1 MVNNNLVKEAIE
13 DIKLGKF
20 VIVVDDED
28 RENEGDLVM
37 ASELITPEAVNFMV
51 KEARGLICVSITEE
65 KSKLLNLEIMA
76 KNNTSLHKTN
86 FTVSVDAANNITTG
100 ISTKDR
106 CETIKALVNKTSKAD
121 DLVRP
126 GHIFPIISKEGGTLR
141 RAGHTEASVDLAKM
155 AKLEPCGVI
164 CEILSDDGSM
174 ARKKELK
181 KFSKKHHLK
190 IISISD
196 LIKFRR
202 SSEKLVNQVETIKL
216 PTKYGEFKLHLF
228 KDLFDGNEH
237 IALSYGEIN
246 KDKNILVRVH
256 SECLTGDVFH
266 SLRCDCGDQLES
278 AIKKISKVGSGV
290 IVYLKQEGRGIGLMH
305 KIKAYKLQEEGFDTV
320 EANEKLGFPPDLRD
334 YGVGAQILYS
344 LGVRNL
350 IVMTNNP
357 MKLIGLEGHGLTIKD
372 RISLHIKPND
382 KNKDYLETK
391 KTKLGHLID

>member
-1 MVNNNLVKEAIE
+1 MNNALIKEAIE

-20 VIVVDDED
+20 VIVVDHED
-28 RENEGDLVM
+28 RENEGDLIM
-37 ASELITPEAVNFMV
+37 ASELITPEAVNFML
-51 KEARGLICVSITEE
+51 KEARGLICVSITEH
-65 KSKLLNLEIMA
+65 KSKSLYLDIME
-76 KNNTSLHKTN
+76 KNNTSLHATN
-86 FTVSVDAANNITTG
+86 FTVSVDAAKNTSTG

-106 CETIKALVNKTSKAD
+106 CETIKVLANKKSKPD
-121 DLVRP
+121 SLVRP

-141 RAGHTEASVDLAKM
+141 RAGHTEASIDLAKM
-155 AKLEPCGVI
+155 AGLEASGVI
-164 CEILSDDGSM
+164 CEILSEDGSM
-174 ARKKELK
+174 ARREELK
-181 KFSKKHHLK
+181 NFSKKHSLK

-202 SSEKLVNQVETIKL
+202 SSEKLVNLVETIKL

-228 KDLFDGNEH
+228 NDLFDGNAH

-278 AIKKISKVGSGV
+278 AIKKISQVGAGV

-320 EANEKLGFPPDLRD
+320 EANEKLGFAPDLRD

-357 MKLIGLEGHGLTIKD
+357 MKLIGLEGHGLTIKE
-372 RISLHIKPND
+372 RIPLHIKPND
-382 KNKDYLETK
+382 KNKNYLETK
-391 KTKLGHLID
+391 KSKLGHLID